1 MRRFFAVTK
10 WLLVGLLL
18 LIIGSNI
25 NHRLQTPREEAAY
38 PPPGRMVAMNGH
50 RLHVYAEGEGDL
62 TLVFMAGS
70 GTTAPTLDFR
80 GLYRR
85 LSGDYRTVVVERAGY
100 GWSEDGGASRDI
112 ETVLGETRLALALAG
127 ESPPYVLLPHS
138 MSGLE
143 ALYWANRYA
152 DEVAAIIGLDP
163 ATPPIYEVLPPPRLQ
178 LALVAFAARAGL
190 LRLAPFIC
198 HQAAAVDHLTAAET
212 AAYCS
217 LMYRRT
223 WTADILAEV
232 EATQANARQVAA
244 EGMPAVPFYVF
255 ISNGDG
261 LPMDN
266 WGEILVA
273 YVEAAGGQ
281 YKMLDVGH
289 YVHNEAANLI
299 ADEIRSFLRQ
309 IGWLDDQR
317 PGLLCS
323 ESQLVGAGETCT
335 QTLRQQRGC
344 QTSGWQRSRR
354 S

>member
-1 MRRFFAVTK
+1 MRSQMPAKTLLTALK
-10 WLLVGLLL
+10 WLLLGLPLLL
-18 LIIGSNI
+18 VLLILGSTI
-25 NHRLQTPREEAAY
+25 NHRLRTPREAAAY
-38 PPPGRMVAMNGH
+38 PPPGQLMQVNGH
-50 RLHVYAEGEGDL
+50 RLHVYAEGTGEL
-62 TLVFMAGS
+62 TLVFMSGS

-85 LSGDYRTVVVERAGY
+85 LSNDYRTVVVERAGY

-112 ETVLGETRLALALAG
+112 ETVLGETRRALELAG

-143 ALYWANRYA
+143 ALHWANRYP

-163 ATPPIYEVLPPPRLQ
+163 ATPPIYEHLPPPRLQ
-178 LALVAFAARAGL
+178 LALVSFTARTGL

-198 HQAAAVDHLTAAET
+198 RESPAVNHLTAAET

-217 LMYRRT
+217 IMYRRT
-223 WTADILAEV
+223 LTADMLAEV

-244 EGMPAVPFYVF
+244 EGIPAVPLYVF

-266 WGEILVA
+266 WGAVLAA

-281 YKMLDVGH
+281 YEQLDVGH
-289 YVHNEAANLI
+289 YVHTEAAAVI
-299 ADEIRSFLRQ
+299 ADRIRAFLQ
-309 IGWLDDQR
+309 
-317 PGLLCS
+317 
-323 ESQLVGAGETCT
+323 QLE
-335 QTLRQQRGC
+335 Q
-344 QTSGWQRSRR
+344 
-354 S
+354 

>member
-1 MRRFFAVTK
+1 MKTLVTIIK
-10 WLLVGLLL
+10 WLLTGLLL
-18 LIIGSNI
+18 LLLLLIAGSSI

-38 PPPGRMVAMNGH
+38 PPPGQLVPVNGH

-62 TLVFMAGS
+62 TLVFMSGS
-70 GTTAPTLDFR
+70 STTAPTLDFR

-85 LSGDYRTVVVERAGY
+85 LSNEYRTVVVERAGY
-100 GWSEDGGASRDI
+100 GWSEDGGTSRDI
-112 ETVLGETRLALALAG
+112 DTVLGETRLALELAG

-143 ALYWANRYA
+143 ALHWANRYPG
-152 DEVAAIIGLDP
+152 EVAAIIGLDP

-178 LALVAFAARAGL
+178 LALVGFTARTGL

-198 HQAAAVDHLTAAET
+198 HQAPAANHLTAAET

-217 LMYRRT
+217 IMYRRT
-223 WTADILAEV
+223 LTADMLAEI

-244 EGMPAVPFYVF
+244 EGIPDVPFYVF

-266 WGEILVA
+266 WGEVLTA

-289 YVHNEAANLI
+289 YVHNEAAAVI
-299 ADEIRSFLRQ
+299 AEESREFLRR
-309 IGWLDDQR
+309 IA
-317 PGLLCS
+317 P
-323 ESQLVGAGETCT
+323 
-335 QTLRQQRGC
+335 
-344 QTSGWQRSRR
+344 
-354 S
+354 